1 MSVAPRVSNDDQTF
15 TSTPADNHSTST
27 TYKLRITTS
36 VTDNSSNS
44 LASAYTTN
52 GFTTSPSGSGTI
64 GGSVKLGNG
73 NALSEVSVG
82 FSIYGTTDR
91 TTTADS
97 NGDFSQSSLGFS
109 VYTLTYTK
117 TGYLTASQ
125 SDTLATDNQTLTVE
139 TITQLPDSCSSGTIS
154 GSITDAV
161 SGGNVSSVG
170 LYS

>member
-1 MSVAPRVSNDDQTF
+1 MSEAHTVFNDDQTF

-27 TYKLRITTS
+27 AYKLRITTS

-52 GFTTSPSGSGTI
+52 GFTISPSGSGTI

-82 FSIYGTTDR
+82 FSIYGTTAR

-97 NGDFSQSSLGFS
+97 NGDFSQS
-109 VYTLTYTK
+109 
-117 TGYLTASQ
+117 
-125 SDTLATDNQTLTVE
+125 DTLATDNLTLTVE